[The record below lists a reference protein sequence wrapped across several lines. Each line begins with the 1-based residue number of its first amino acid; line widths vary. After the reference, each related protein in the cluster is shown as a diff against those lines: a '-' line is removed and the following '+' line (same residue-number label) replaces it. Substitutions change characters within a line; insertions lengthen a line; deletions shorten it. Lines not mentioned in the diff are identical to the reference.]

1 TDRGVANVDSRN
13 IVKSGLHRPNDLP
26 EHFFPLVGGSL
37 REFEDIV
44 ERVDALFSKGSGS
57 CSSELSHV
65 GAYFENFPDIVDKF
79 PDVSSRL
86 TSDTEENLSSI
97 NFHIIYRVDCSFPHF
112 PLDRSPHRRLL
123 KYVTD
128 KILQYTAES
137 GLIDF
142 AVHRH

>member
-13 IVKSGLHRPNDLP
+13 IVESGLHRPNDLP
-26 EHFFPLVGGSL
+26 DHLFPLARGSL
-37 REFEDIV
+37 RKFEDIV
-44 ERVDALFSKGSGS
+44 ERVDALFSKRSRS

-65 GAYFENFPDIVDKF
+65 RAYFENFPDIVDKF

-97 NFHIIYRVDCSFPHF
+97 NFHFIDRVDCSFPYF
-112 PLDRSPHRRLL
+112 PLDRSSHRRLL

-128 KILQYTAES
+128 KLLQYTAES
-137 GLIDF
+137 CLIDV